1 MAVDWHGMFAL
12 GEAPL
17 ELVIRGSVVYWFLFL
32 VFRTVLQ
39 RDVGAVG
46 IADVLLLVIVADAA
60 QNAMAAEYRSV
71 TDGLILISTI
81 LGWNLLFD
89 WAAWRFP
96 RLRRLL
102 QPREICLIRDGK
114 MLVRNLRREFITE
127 EELWA
132 KLREHG
138 ITDLAEVQ
146 AAYMESDGAVSVI
159 KRKETPAGQD
169 DDDGDAS
176 PNRPI

>member
-1 MAVDWHGMFAL
+1 MAIDWNQVFAL
-12 GEAPL
+12 GVSPL
-17 ELVIRGSVVYWFLFL
+17 ELVVRGTLIYWFLFV

-89 WAAWRFP
+89 WLAYRFP

-102 QPREICLIRDGK
+102 QPREIRLIRDGQV
-114 MLVRNLRREFITE
+114 LHRNLRREFITL
-127 EELWA
+127 EELQA
-132 KLREHG
+132 KLREQG
-138 ITDLAEVQ
+138 VTDPAEVEV
-146 AAYMESDGAVSVI
+146 AYMESDGAVSVI
-159 KRKETPAGQD
+159 KRKDTSTESVDT
-169 DDDGDAS
+169 S
-176 PNRPI
+176 PKRPI